1 MYYGRRVAY
10 VGWIEKMQTCNFEN
24 EDFLEIDISRGI
36 SGAQKLML
44 RYSSNLAVIVVCED
58 SVLHEQYI

>member
-1 MYYGRRVAY
+1 M
-10 VGWIEKMQTCNFEN
+10 GWIEKMQTCNFEK
-24 EDFLEIDISRGI
+24 EDFFEIDISRGI

>member
-1 MYYGRRVAY
+1 M
-10 VGWIEKMQTCNFEN
+10 GWIEKMQTCNFEN

-58 SVLHEQYI
+58 SVCTNNIYSNICIAY